1 MRMARSSTL
10 SSLNSNS
17 GPSLRYN
24 HPMAWSAYFSG
35 DERRVTVKRPSGS
48 HIYFKAEEGSCDAS
62 PIGSSRKSDYRVRL
76 LNQDLTVNLQGTP
89 AFMDMVLPSGMV
101 LRFSASTGEV
111 VSVTSSSGH
120 IMTAEEYAKKVQVTY
135 NQNGSLNSV
144 YSRAQGLMRSI
155 PGNNSL
161 TLEWYAPANVS
172 VSNDG
177 EFTVTGEPY
186 KTAVYETS
194 VENGATVTRITNQR
208 AGQEPHF
215 IERREEGNKVSI
227 IKGEGDERIVRTIE
241 RNALPGSKWERIETV
256 RSINDSRP
264 SRSTRTVKKYTDGG
278 WLTISSTEG
287 YNTSLA
293 QTTLYTYNDQYRVSL
308 EIQPDGGYTR
318 YEYDDQ
324 GRVVLQ
330 ATPWTG
336 GGEKGMRTT
345 YADLSFND
353 FRPATEKEIIIA
365 EDGMETVLSERVY
378 AYNDTPQANCIT
390 VTETAL
396 GSDQVHTRVEETYG
410 EAASYPYARGR
421 QKMRQGIDGV
431 QTVCTYEAT
440 TDHGGVHKV
449 TETAQANG
457 RVIPGQS
464 TRKVEYI
471 AANGTTTRKE
481 QYVHTGGDWSLISS
495 EDYEYDAELKRIK
508 TTKGNGRFSTT
519 EWMCCGPLRET
530 DEDGVV
536 TSYSYNTAKQLVE
549 TIRSATETTPET
561 ITSYMKDTAGRTTAT
576 RRDVGSMTT
585 TESIEYDDLGRIVS
599 KTDALGRVTRT
610 EYSNDGLTTT
620 VTAPSGATL
629 VTQTYYDGTTIME
642 GGTGQREME
651 TRQELT
657 PEGILTTTLSHGVVL
672 SRTLKNGFGQISRQE
687 EPNTH
692 GGFIVTR
699 NSYNVKGQLI
709 HTQIEDMAPTITTY
723 DELGRTMKQ
732 VILLDELHPDDATKN
747 RIAESSMCYQI
758 REDGIY
764 QKQTSTTYNADG
776 LPLTQTTENM
786 VSRLDPVLESKVL
799 STDIYGQQSIQ
810 WTEYTAPAQRT
821 QFSRIP
827 TSDIIAKSFVVD
839 GFTINR
845 NDHVGIHFSQ
855 ERSYTSTGMI
865 LKQTDSR
872 NNTTITETDIVGR
885 KIKVTDPAGN
895 NTTTSYQTCCD
906 AVACITDAMGGTT
919 CYSYDIRGRKAA
931 EYGTAIQPACFS
943 YDEAD
948 RIIALTTFRA
958 NEGDITVDP
967 SGRTDGDTTTWLYD
981 ATTGL
986 ELKKTYADGSCTVKT
1001 YDKLNRLETLTRA
1014 RGIVTTYQYA
1024 PATGELVSV
1033 SHSDDTQP
1041 WFYAYNHL
1049 GQMISVCDASGTREL
1064 SYDTY
1069 GKMIQDTSFSMV
1081 ESSLQEDFD
1090 LFGRP
1095 AGYRLMIGT
1104 RTVQH
1109 SHLDYGRQGAM
1120 IGMNLEGSVSPFT
1133 WEYDETSGFLNQLSY
1148 PNGMVRKNTYHPKLN
1163 PLASIGYEK
1172 TQNGQTVAA
1181 HQYEYDSLMRPVQ
1194 RRDSWEAAT
1203 PVTPRDFTYNSRS
1216 ELVEDRIGQDGSFS
1230 YQYDNIGNRKSA
1242 RQLEEEVSYEANQL
1256 NQYTDVTGETEL
1268 FTPSFDPDGNQTTIK
1283 TSMGIWEV
1291 SYDANNR
1298 PVSFTSE
1305 DGRITVTCGYD
1316 YQGRRFEKKVAVSGA
1331 ITSHAHYLY

>member
-981 ATTGL
+981 AATGL

-1024 PATGELVSV
+1024 PTTGELVSV